1 MNQDGVKSGYYAQ
14 VRPEIA
20 RLIVG
25 QPKRI
30 LEVGCANGLFRTYLR
45 FFTPKSL
52 RRLFDECGFK
62 VEVLKPSGPDRFR
75 WIKKL
80 MAPFFWIMGVD
91 VLYMQIAFRVVP
103 HPMKG

>member
-1 MNQDGVKSGYYAQ
+1 MGGDVLVECVARKNANESGRCQ
-14 VRPEIA
+14 EW
-20 RLIVG
+20 L
-25 QPKRI
+25 
-30 LEVGCANGLFRTYLR
+30 LCAGTPGNRAVDCWSTQANFSGL
-45 FFTPKSL
+45 
-52 RRLFDECGFK
+52 K